1 MRLRKS
7 LLLVCASLGVF
18 FALLACVPT
27 GVGVLLLAA
36 QGAKQTVMVPMSDG
50 VKLATDVYLPQG
62 AGPFPAVLMRTP
74 YGRSDMGQN
83 ILAGLGARSGCTY
96 VVQDMRGRFDSEGEN
111 LPFVACGWGE
121 HRDGADTVAWILKQ
135 PWSGGKVGT
144 MGGSA
149 LGITQNLLAGAVPP
163 GLAAQYIQVA
173 PASMYHHAVYVGGA
187 LRKEQVENWTR
198 SNRFDPKALEIM
210 LAHPCYDDYWH
221 GQDST
226 LKHPVMNVP
235 AVHVGGWFDT
245 FSQGTID
252 SFVGRQHG
260 GAEGARGKQKLVMGP
275 WTHGGSGREG
285 VGERVFPDARMPG
298 GYQAARWFEYHLKGV
313 DNGAMKQP
321 AVAYYVMGDTSDPK
335 APGNQWR
342 YAADWPVPAKD
353 TPYYFAKGGGLTA
366 VAPAAAEAVA
376 EYTFDPADPCPTIG
390 GKNLTILKGPCNQN
404 RIETRK
410 DVLLFTTEPLG
421 APVEV
426 TGRVRAKVFLASS
439 AADTDLS
446 VRLCDVYP
454 DGKSFEMA
462 EGMLRLRCRRSLEKP
477 EPLVPGQVAEVTVD
491 CWSTSIVFNTGHRI
505 RAIVTSSNYPRFDL
519 NPGTGKPWSDGG
531 EKVRQTNRI
540 SCDAAR
546 PSCIVLPVV
555 SAGEPPAGDFKSFE
569 VRR

>member
-1 MRLRKS
+1 
-7 LLLVCASLGVF
+7 
-18 FALLACVPT
+18 
-27 GVGVLLLAA
+27 
-36 QGAKQTVMVPMSDG
+36 
-50 VKLATDVYLPQG
+50 
-62 AGPFPAVLMRTP
+62 
-74 YGRSDMGQN
+74 
-83 ILAGLGARSGCTY
+83 
-96 VVQDMRGRFDSEGEN
+96 
-111 LPFVACGWGE
+111 
-121 HRDGADTVAWILKQ
+121 
-135 PWSGGKVGT
+135 
-144 MGGSA
+144 
-149 LGITQNLLAGAVPP
+149 
-163 GLAAQYIQVA
+163 
-173 PASMYHHAVYVGGA
+173 
-187 LRKEQVENWTR
+187 
-198 SNRFDPKALEIM
+198 
-210 LAHPCYDDYWH
+210 
-221 GQDST
+221 
-226 LKHPVMNVP
+226 
-235 AVHVGGWFDT
+235 
-245 FSQGTID
+245 
-252 SFVGRQHG
+252 
-260 GAEGARGKQKLVMGP
+260 MGP
-275 WTHGGSGREG
+275 WAHGGSGREG

-313 DNGAMKQP
+313 DNGVMKQP

-353 TPYYFAKGGGLTA
+353 TPYYFAKGGGLA
-366 VAPAAAEAVA
+366 RAAPAAAEAVA

-410 DVLLFTTEPLG
+410 DVLLFTTEPL
-421 APVEV
+421 AEPVEV

-462 EGMLRLRCRRSLEKP
+462 EGMLRARCRQSLEKP

-555 SAGEPPAGDFKSFE
+555 SAGVRRAHVFVSGRVQGVGFRDFTQDSARTLGVTGWVRNLDDGRVEAVLEGPADKVAALLELLRRGPPAAQVTNLQAADEPPVGDFNSFE